1 MKKYAILI
9 GTIAA
14 LSLSTPSMGADELTP
29 LISDVIT
36 ECQKIKPGM
45 TRADLYTVFGEEG
58 GISTAKTRT
67 FVYHTCPYI
76 KVDVTFTLS
85 TPDQN
90 IMDERPTDV
99 IKEISRPYLQWRIDD

>member
-9 GTIAA
+9 GIIAA
-14 LSLSTPSMGADELTP
+14 LSLSTPSMGADELSP

-45 TRADLYTVFGEEG
+45 TRADLYTVFGTEG
-58 GISTAKTRT
+58 GISTAQNRT
-67 FVYHTCPYI
+67 FVYHGCPYI

-85 TPDQN
+85 APGQE
-90 IMDERPTDV
+90 DERPSDV
-99 IKEISRPYLQWRIDD
+99 INEISMPYLQWCIDD